1 MSEGDFPFRSFTMR
15 SEGYDRNEVD
25 DYTEELRGEIVEL
38 RRASESAA
46 SGASPEGDARLH
58 DPEGAVTRTL
68 AIAQETADRV
78 LHDAQVEADR
88 RRVEADE
95 QAMTTMADAEAR
107 ATKMLADVEVQATEV
122 RDQGIAAAQSAI
134 KVERDKAMAEL
145 AQVRR
150 VRNDL
155 RAEAIDLKAAID
167 KYRNQ
172 SREASDRLAAVASE
186 TLMSMD
192 LPDFVDDDVTLAGV
206 IETSHS
212 DAGDEGV
219 HLQAVEG
226 DGGSDVGDDDVE
238 IAATK
243 LHAIEDD
250 DDDEDLAD
258 VLEFEADAATADGD
272 EDEADGFGDADP
284 DEERETAADDDGG
297 YDDLPSDLDDAGA
310 GGTGTFLT
318 EIRAAA
324 DDTVS
329 LPAEEDNDS
338 DRFLNELR
346 EVASAED
353 GELDSDA
360 ADRFFDD

>member
-226 DGGSDVGDDDVE
+226 DGGSDVG
-238 IAATK
+238 
-243 LHAIEDD
+243 
-250 DDDEDLAD
+250 
-258 VLEFEADAATADGD
+258 